1 MKEGTIMEK
10 SKVYFT
16 SDVSSESLV
25 KIYDALGVKL
35 TGKIAIKL
43 HSGEQGNKN
52 FLKPEYVKDLVL
64 HVGGTV
70 VECNTAYNGA
80 RNTTEKH
87 LKLLEEHEWSKYF
100 DVNIMD
106 SEGPDL
112 EIDIPNGTQIKK
124 TFVGKKLAD
133 YDSMLVLSHFKGHKM
148 GGFGGALKQLSIGV
162 ASSYGKAYIHGAG
175 NAEGNYFNTDQLSFV
190 TAMGD
195 AASCVHDYFKDS
207 IAYVTAMV
215 NISKDCDC
223 DGSAGEPIMKDIGLL
238 ASTDP
243 VALDRACLDL
253 IYNSNDP
260 GKDELISR
268 IESKKGAHIIETAE
282 QLGAG
287 ATDYEMI
294 EI

>member
-1 MKEGTIMEK
+1 MEK

-100 DVNIMD
+100 DVDIMD

-124 TFVGKKLAD
+124 TFVGKNLAD

-195 AASCVHDYFKDS
+195 AAAGVHDYFKDS

-223 DGSAGEPIMKDIGLL
+223 DGSAGSPVMKDIGLL

-268 IESKKGAHIIETAE
+268 IESKKGAHIIETAKN
-282 QLGAG
+282 LGAG
-287 ATDYEMI
+287 TTAYELI